1 TAEDADEN
9 KVSFSEV
16 DYDDLSDRLKD
27 QVNYLKLNKNYKA
40 YEYDNYVYLIATMG
54 KKNSDGYKINI
65 DDVYK
70 IKNGNKYTIKA
81 VVDIDTP
88 SSTSS
93 SDSVYPY
100 SIVRFKNFDGIDTI
114 RFVDENNN
122 KLSEAKIVE
131 LDEVV
136 TVEGIISAINSS
148 SKQIKVKKSNGTT
161 VALTIPSSAEITVN
175 DDDDASFSDFEVGM
189 KAEVE
194 IVGDIVTEVV
204 AEDDETE
211 VTGTLT
217 GISISTVKK
226 ITLKVDG
233 TTKAYTVDSDVKVII
248 DNETKRV
255 EDLNVNDKLTLKF
268 TNGILVEI
276 EKE

>member
-1 TAEDADEN
+1 
-9 KVSFSEV
+9 
-16 DYDDLSDRLKD
+16 
-27 QVNYLKLNKNYKA
+27 
-40 YEYDNYVYLIATMG
+40 
-54 KKNSDGYKINI
+54 
-65 DDVYK
+65 
-70 IKNGNKYTIKA
+70 
-81 VVDIDTP
+81 
-88 SSTSS
+88 
-93 SDSVYPY
+93 
-100 SIVRFKNFDGIDTI
+100 
-114 RFVDENNN
+114 
-122 KLSEAKIVE
+122 
-131 LDEVV
+131 
-136 TVEGIISAINSS
+136 
-148 SKQIKVKKSNGTT
+148 
-161 VALTIPSSAEITVN
+161 
-175 DDDDASFSDFEVGM
+175 M

>member
-1 TAEDADEN
+1 MSIEIEIADDKVTKVTAEDADEN

-122 KLSEAKIVE
+122 KLSEAK
-131 LDEVV
+131 
-136 TVEGIISAINSS
+136 
-148 SKQIKVKKSNGTT
+148 
-161 VALTIPSSAEITVN
+161 
-175 DDDDASFSDFEVGM
+175 
-189 KAEVE
+189 
-194 IVGDIVTEVV
+194 
-204 AEDDETE
+204 
-211 VTGTLT
+211 
-217 GISISTVKK
+217 
-226 ITLKVDG
+226 
-233 TTKAYTVDSDVKVII
+233 
-248 DNETKRV
+248 
-255 EDLNVNDKLTLKF
+255 
-268 TNGILVEI
+268 
-276 EKE
+276 